1 MRRTFTAEE
10 KASVFELWK
19 NGTGFS
25 EIANILGSKP
35 GTIFTMLRDTG
46 GIKPHER
53 KRAVAHLTLSEREE
67 IRAGL
72 SAKMS
77 IRAIA
82 TALNRSPSTISREV
96 QRNRGRRYYK
106 AVDANNRANRMAKTC
121 LAQYTQHELDLVAAQ
136 LNNRPRKTLKFKTPK
151 EIIER
156 GVALTD

>member
-1 MRRTFTAEE
+1 MRRTFTAKE

-19 NGTGFS
+19 NGKGFS

-46 GIKPHER
+46 GIKPNER

-96 QRNRGRRYYK
+96 QRN
-106 AVDANNRANRMAKTC
+106 
-121 LAQYTQHELDLVAAQ
+121 
-136 LNNRPRKTLKFKTPK
+136 
-151 EIIER
+151 
-156 GVALTD
+156 

>member
-1 MRRTFTAEE
+1 
-10 KASVFELWK
+10 
-19 NGTGFS
+19 
-25 EIANILGSKP
+25 
-35 GTIFTMLRDTG
+35 
-46 GIKPHER
+46 

>member
-1 MRRTFTAEE
+1 MRLDDLLLLQLLGDRGSLQVVCCGQL
-10 KASVFELWK
+10 KLASALEFFQYR
-19 NGTGFS
+19 FS
-25 EIANILGSKP
+25 DSFGGILGSKP

-46 GIKPHER
+46 GIKPHEH

-106 AVDANNRANRMAKTC
+106 AVDANNRANRMAK
-121 LAQYTQHELDLVAAQ
+121 
-136 LNNRPRKTLKFKTPK
+136 RPK
-151 EIIER
+151 
-156 GVALTD
+156 